1 MPGNVVDF
9 HPEASDEYDAAFDW
23 YLTRSRDAALR
34 FDAEV
39 DRGLALIIQAPRR
52 WAAGPYGT
60 RRFLLRKFPFILVYR
75 EPTSDNVQVVS
86 VAHTSRKPGYWK
98 RRL

>member
-1 MPGNVVDF
+1 MNTTQ
-9 HPEASDEYDAAFDW
+9 H
-23 YLTRSRDAALR
+23 LTGTSPVAEMLPLR